1 MVGAMGKRSKG
12 EAGKRGA
19 ADAWDE
25 VGEGEGVGETEG
37 ADTEG
42 ADTEESALR
51 LRHDGFTPAR
61 QKQFIETLGQTG
73 CVRDACRVAGVS
85 TTTAYRARGR
95 LGEGFARQWEAA
107 LAMASSSL
115 EVLAWERAVIGIEEP
130 VVSAGKLVCT
140 RMKRSD
146 SLFRML
152 LQASN
157 TEKFGRLGRTGETEI
172 QMKKRLL
179 AEITEEEMARRVRD
193 AVDDKLS
200 NEDRDLLHRFEE
212 WQVEETGRPGAPH
225 FGSRT
230 EEEELRDYFDNLYK

>member
-1 MVGAMGKRSKG
+1 MDGQDDE
-12 EAGKRGA
+12 EAGA
-19 ADAWDE
+19 AGDA
-25 VGEGEGVGETEG
+25 
-37 ADTEG
+37 
-42 ADTEESALR
+42 EERALR

-95 LGEGFARQWEAA
+95 LGGVFARQWEAA

-146 SLFRML
+146 SIFRLL

-157 TEKFGRLGRTGETEI
+157 TEKFGRIGRSGETEI

-179 AEITEEEMARRVRD
+179 AEITKEEMERRVRD
-193 AVDDKLS
+193 AVDDGLS
-200 NEDRDLLHRFEE
+200 DEDRDLLRRFEE

>member
-1 MVGAMGKRSKG
+1 MDGQDKE
-12 EAGKRGA
+12 EAGA
-19 ADAWDE
+19 AGDA
-25 VGEGEGVGETEG
+25 
-37 ADTEG
+37 
-42 ADTEESALR
+42 EEPSLR

-61 QKQFIETLGQTG
+61 QKAFLETLGQTG
-73 CVRDACRVAGVS
+73 CVRDACRVAGIS
-85 TTTAYRARGR
+85 STTAYRARGR
-95 LGEGFARQWEAA
+95 LGEGFARQWDAA

-157 TEKFGRLGRTGETEI
+157 AEKFGRIGRTGETEI

-179 AEITEEEMARRVRD
+179 AEITEEELERRVRD

-200 NEDRDLLHRFEE
+200 NEDRDLLHSFEE
-212 WQVEETGRPGAPH
+212 WQVEKTGRPGAPH

-230 EEEELRDYFDNLYK
+230 EEEELSDYFDNLYK

>member
-1 MVGAMGKRSKG
+1 MDGQDDE
-12 EAGKRGA
+12 EAGA
-19 ADAWDE
+19 AGDA
-25 VGEGEGVGETEG
+25 
-37 ADTEG
+37 
-42 ADTEESALR
+42 EERALR

-85 TTTAYRARGR
+85 TTTAYRARSR
-95 LGEGFARQWEAA
+95 LGAGFARQWEAA

-115 EVLAWERAVIGIEEP
+115 EVLAWERAVLGIEEP

-146 SLFRML
+146 SIFRLL

-157 TEKFGRLGRTGETEI
+157 TEKFGRIGRSGETEI

-179 AEITEEEMARRVRD
+179 AEITEEELERRVRD
-193 AVDDKLS
+193 AVDDQLS

-212 WQVEETGRPGAPH
+212 WQVAKSGRPGAPH

-230 EEEELRDYFDNLYK
+230 ESEEIEDYFNSLDK